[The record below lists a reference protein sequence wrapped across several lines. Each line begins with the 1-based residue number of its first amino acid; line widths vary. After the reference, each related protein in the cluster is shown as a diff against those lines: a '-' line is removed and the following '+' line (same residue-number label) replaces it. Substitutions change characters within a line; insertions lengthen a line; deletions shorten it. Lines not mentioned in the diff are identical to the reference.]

1 MRWKKG
7 FGFVWIVALRLWASP
22 LVHIMNDENRE
33 DFLLTT
39 ANICFVLDDFIPPFK
54 SKPNMVHG
62 TRNSAV
68 GDRTIGFH
76 FWAVF
81 SETSACEK
89 AAAFS
94 SVIAVFLLFAEKKS
108 PLFFRLRL
116 SHMDL
121 NWH

>member
-1 MRWKKG
+1 
-7 FGFVWIVALRLWASP
+7 
-22 LVHIMNDENRE
+22 
-33 DFLLTT
+33 
-39 ANICFVLDDFIPPFK
+39 
-54 SKPNMVHG
+54 MVHG
-62 TRNSAV
+62 TRYSAV

-81 SETSACEK
+81 SETSGCEK

>member
-1 MRWKKG
+1 MRT
-7 FGFVWIVALRLWASP
+7 VRI
-22 LVHIMNDENRE
+22 
-33 DFLLTT
+33 FLLTT

-62 TRNSAV
+62 TRYSAV

-81 SETSACEK
+81 SETSGCEK

-94 SVIAVFLLFAEKKS
+94 SVIAVFLLFAEKKALYFS
-108 PLFFRLRL
+108 
-116 SHMDL
+116 DYA
-121 NWH
+121 